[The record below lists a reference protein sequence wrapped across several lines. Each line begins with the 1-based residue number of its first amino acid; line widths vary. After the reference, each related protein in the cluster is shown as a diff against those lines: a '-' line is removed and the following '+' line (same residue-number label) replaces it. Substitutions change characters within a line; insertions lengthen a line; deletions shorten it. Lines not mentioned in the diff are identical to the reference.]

1 MIVKPT
7 TKQIAATSNG
17 SMKLPPGSDF
27 AILGTPKLQANVLV
41 FGRPSTGKTTI
52 ATRFAPDPVAFIN
65 FDKRAGVA
73 VKRAMDSGRRIYFL
87 GVDIPANVTK
97 LGDEQARKLGQ
108 EAVNKVI
115 RNFEW
120 AVEQSRKGNVRTICI
135 DTGTEYSELV
145 NLAITGKTV
154 GVKGDYGKSKDLL
167 NREWWR
173 LYNLAREGNAHLV
186 VLARTKEL
194 WENNE
199 PTGNYT
205 YRGPSV
211 MDEGADW
218 SAHIRLRRG
227 MKGKQRKEI
236 ELEITKAGNNLDEM
250 GNVYR
255 EEDWGANGP
264 FVWSCWMQLPDESTP
279 KDWK

>member
-7 TKQIAATSNG
+7 TKQVAAANNG
-17 SMKLPPGSDF
+17 AMKLPPGSDF
-27 AILGTPKLQANVLV
+27 TILGEPKLQANVLV
-41 FGRPSTGKTTI
+41 YGKPGTGKTSL
-52 ATRFAPDPVAFIN
+52 ATRFAPHPIAFIN
-65 FDKRAGVA
+65 FDKRAALA
-73 VKRAMDSGRRIYFL
+73 VKRAMDDGRHIYFL

-145 NLAITGKTV
+145 NLAVTGKTV

-173 LYNLAREGNAHLV
+173 LFNLAREGSAHFI
-186 VLARTKEL
+186 VLARTKEQ
-194 WENNE
+194 WEANE

-255 EEDWGANGP
+255 EEDWGDHGP
-264 FVWSCWMQLPDESTP
+264 FVFACWSQLPDESTP